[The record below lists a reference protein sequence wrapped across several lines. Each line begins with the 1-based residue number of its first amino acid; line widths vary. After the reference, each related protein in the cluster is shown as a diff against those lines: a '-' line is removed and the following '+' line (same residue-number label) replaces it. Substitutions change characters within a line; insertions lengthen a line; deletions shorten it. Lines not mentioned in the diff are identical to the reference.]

1 MDAVF
6 KMQSVW
12 GTLCVAQMLK
22 MVEDQLPGTRNK
34 QGLLLVCFDH
44 AISAMSG

>member
-6 KMQSVW
+6 EMQSVW
-12 GTLCVAQMLK
+12 GTLCLAQMLK

-34 QGLLLVCFDH
+34 QGLLVCFDH
-44 AISAMSG
+44 AISTMSG